1 MTSIATRESEGRLD
15 ASAWTGRRARSLLIC
30 LACALAIVAVVALA
44 WSFGGSGNLTNFAAR
59 SLPPSQEHP
68 FGTDPLGRDLFV
80 RTMQGLSLSLWV
92 GLLAASASAAIALV
106 LALLATTL
114 GRTVDAIVAL
124 MTDMFLG
131 IPHLV
136 LLILIAFSLGGGRPA
151 VVTAVAVT
159 HWPRLARILRA
170 EILEVLGS
178 DYVRISRRFG
188 RSWAFIARRHL
199 LPHAVPQLVVG
210 TLLLFPHA
218 ILHEAGLTFLGFG
231 FEPNTPAI
239 GVLLSEAMRHIT
251 AGYWWLGVFPG
262 CALLL
267 LVLCLDGVG
276 SGLRTFLSPR
286 EAQD

>member
-1 MTSIATRESEGRLD
+1 MTALASAMDGPSD
-15 ASAWTGRRARSLLIC
+15 ASPWMGRRGRALLTGV
-30 LACALAIVAVVALA
+30 LSCALVVVVMALA
-44 WSFGGSGNLTNFAAR
+44 YGFGASGNATNFAVR
-59 SLPPSQEHP
+59 SLPPSLAHP

-80 RTMQGLSLSLWV
+80 RTIQGLALSLWV
-92 GLLAASASAAIALV
+92 GLLAAGASAAIALL
-106 LALLATTL
+106 LALLATSL
-114 GRTVDAIVAL
+114 GRVVDAVISLVVDIV
-124 MTDMFLG
+124 LG

-136 LLILIAFSLGGGRPA
+136 LLILIAFSLGGGRNA
-151 VVTAVAVT
+151 VITAVAVT

-170 EILEVLGS
+170 EILEVLSS
-178 DYVRISRRFG
+178 DYVRVSRRFG
-188 RSWAFIARRHL
+188 RSWTFVAFRHL
-199 LPHAVPQLVVG
+199 LPHAVPQLLVG

-239 GVLLSEAMRHIT
+239 GVLLSEAMRTIT

-267 LVLCLDGVG
+267 LVLCLDGIG
-276 SGLRTFLSPR
+276 TGLRTFLSPR